1 MIKVRETHPSTQ
13 LLRRIGGLGIAL
25 IVLNSMIGAGIFA
38 LPAKVAVTAGNF
50 SPWLFIIVG
59 LLFMSVVLTFAEL
72 GSYFEDTGGP
82 ALYASTAFGNTIGF
96 GTGWILYISRATAFA
111 ANVSLMAEFLGALV
125 PYFAAGLGRVGFIT
139 SVSILLTWAN
149 YRGVRN
155 GIQTLLVLSALKLS
169 PLLLLVLMG
178 LGAVNADLIP
188 EQFPSLSEFGA
199 VSLLVIYAFVGFE
212 SATIVS
218 GEIDQPQK
226 TIPWALVSTV
236 AVVAVFYFLLVTV
249 YIAVIPAE
257 DIGSGSLTDAGVV
270 LFGTL
275 GGVVISCAAIFS
287 IGGNLAAILLAAS
300 RITFSMGEQKM
311 LPRWF
316 GVVHPRHATPANSIL
331 ALGAL
336 SLCFALSGSFVV
348 LAVASSLTRLLTYIV
363 CIASLPSIRRRAD
376 ALVRAQALHLPGGY
390 LIPAV
395 ALLICLWMVSYSPF
409 DAWLI
414 SAATLLC
421 GLVLYGVARR
431 TEAGE

>member
-1 MIKVRETHPSTQ
+1 MIKVSATNPSTR

-82 ALYASTAFGNTIGF
+82 ALYASTAFGPTVGF
-96 GTGWILYISRATAFA
+96 STGWILYISRATAFA

-125 PYFAAGLGRVGFIT
+125 PHFAAGLGRVGFIT
-139 SVSILLTWAN
+139 TVGVLLTWAN
-149 YRGVRN
+149 YRGVRD

-169 PLLLLVLMG
+169 PLLLLMLAG
-178 LGAVNADLIP
+178 LGELHTGLLPD
-188 EQFPSLSEFGA
+188 QFPKLSEFGA

-218 GEIDQPQK
+218 GEIDQPRK
-226 TIPWALVSTV
+226 TMPWALVSTV
-236 AVVAVFYFLLVTV
+236 AAVAVFYFLLVSV
-249 YIAVIPAE
+249 YIAVIPSDKLAT
-257 DIGSGSLTDAGVV
+257 SSLTDAGVI

-275 GGVVISCAAIFS
+275 GGVMISCAAIFS

-300 RITFSMGEQKM
+300 RITFSLGEQKM

-316 GVVHPRHATPANSIL
+316 GTVHPRYATPANSIL

-348 LAVASSLTRLLTYIV
+348 LAIASSLTRLLTYIV
-363 CIASLPSIRRRAD
+363 CIAALPSIRRQAD
-376 ALVRAQALHLPGGY
+376 TSVRSEALRLPGGY

-395 ALLICLWMVSYSPF
+395 ALCICLWMVSYSPV

-414 SAATLLC
+414 SGATLLC
-421 GLVLYGVARR
+421 GLILYLLARR
-431 TEAGE
+431 TESPS